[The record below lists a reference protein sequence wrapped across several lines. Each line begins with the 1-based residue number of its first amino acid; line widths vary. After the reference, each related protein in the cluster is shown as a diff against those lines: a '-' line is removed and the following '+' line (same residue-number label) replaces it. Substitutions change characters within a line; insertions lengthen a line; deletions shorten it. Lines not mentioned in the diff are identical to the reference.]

1 VAENRDCEQCGSS
14 FVPRREHARFCS
26 PCCRAVWNRAHV
38 GDAAA
43 GASALVWALAA
54 MSDAAGRLVRVRAWD
69 RPRALVVIGET
80 VWWVTM
86 ADATL
91 VRHHLQAY
99 DAVLAAQAPAER
111 EVIEG
116 MLAGL
121 RFVRNRIGGQ
131 AGLAGF
137 TGPGAAG
144 PDAGTERVTAWVWKP
159 VPEPALAPL
168 APRGR
173 AWERT
178 RYRAY
183 QAHLAGHTVGETFG
197 QVTRFVQLAADAAQV
212 TGGQESLAGRRG
224 R

>member
-1 VAENRDCEQCGSS
+1 
-14 FVPRREHARFCS
+14 
-26 PCCRAVWNRAHV
+26 
-38 GDAAA
+38 
-43 GASALVWALAA
+43 VWALAA
-54 MSDAAGRLVRVRAWD
+54 LSDAAERLGRVWAWD
-69 RPRALVVIGET
+69 RQRGFAVIGEA

-86 ADATL
+86 VDATL

-99 DAVLAAQAPAER
+99 DAVIAGQAPAER
-111 EVIEG
+111 DVIEG

-131 AGLAGF
+131 VGLAGF

-168 APRGR
+168 APRGQ
-173 AWERT
+173 AWEKT

-197 QVTRFVQLAADAAQV
+197 QVTAFVQLAAAAAQV
-212 TGGQESLAGRRG
+212 TGGQECVAGRRG